1 MTSAAPVRPDCRRPS
16 RPRRAALRL
25 IALLLALLAALPA
38 AAAEVDLNLVLAVDV
53 SDSIDTSENQLQRQ
67 GYINAFRR
75 PEIIQAIRSGRT
87 GRIAVAYFEW
97 ADVGEQSLIIN
108 WMVIGDMESAKSF
121 GDKLA
126 AASTNSG
133 HFTSISAAITYALGL
148 LKQAPHQSD
157 RNVIDISGDGR
168 NNDGP
173 PLDAAR
179 SAAQAWDVTINGLP
193 IDNERSRLAS
203 DMEAGQIAK
212 YYKEQVIMG
221 PGAFIVEAKSFD
233 DFERA
238 ISRKLLREI
247 VSLPQERHTAAR
259 R

>member
-1 MTSAAPVRPDCRRPS
+1 MYAAFTRMSCPIARRL
-16 RPRRAALRL
+16 RRAALGL
-25 IALLLALLAALPA
+25 IAPLLVLSAAPA
-38 AAAEVDLNLVLAVDV
+38 TAAQVDLNLVLAIDV
-53 SDSIDTSENQLQRQ
+53 SDSIDASEGQLQRQ
-67 GYINAFRR
+67 GYIDAFRN
-75 PEIIQAIRSGRT
+75 PEVIEAIRGGRT

-108 WMVIGDMESAKSF
+108 WMVIGDLESAKAF
-121 GDKLA
+121 GDKLTNA
-126 AASTNSG
+126 TANSG

-148 LKQAPHQSD
+148 LKNAPHESD
-157 RNVIDISGDGR
+157 RRVIDISGDGR

-173 PLDAAR
+173 PLDVAR
-179 SAAQAWDVTINGLP
+179 SAAQAYDVTINGLP

-212 YYKEQVIMG
+212 YYREQVIMG

-238 ISRKLLREI
+238 IARKLLREI
-247 VSLPQERHTAAR
+247 ASANQRERKTAAR
-259 R
+259 Q